1 MRSAAWMTVLVGLF
15 MFQSLW
21 NVAAAFCVHEEQM
34 QLQQSYHFGH
44 HQNTLC
50 VSNENNSQHASHQ
63 ASELISKQLKTA
75 VSDIQI
81 GEDHQDHLP
90 SMTHLIVQNQ
100 QTIIFNPYQPFEYSP
115 KFDWENSYQAPDL
128 LLQTPPPVYAPLMA
142 G

>member
-1 MRSAAWMTVLVGLF
+1 MRSATWITVLVGLF

-21 NVAAAFCVHEEQM
+21 NVAAAFCVHEEQTPV
-34 QLQQSYHFGH
+34 LQSYHFGH

-50 VSNENNSQHASHQ
+50 VSSEKNLQHSLHQ
-63 ASELISKQLKTA
+63 ASESISKPVKNTASDLQL
-75 VSDIQI
+75 

-100 QTIIFNPYQPFEYSP
+100 QSILFIAHQSFEYSP
-115 KFDWENSYQAPDL
+115 KFVWKNLYQAPDL
-128 LLQTPPPVYAPLMA
+128 LLQISSPVYAPLMA